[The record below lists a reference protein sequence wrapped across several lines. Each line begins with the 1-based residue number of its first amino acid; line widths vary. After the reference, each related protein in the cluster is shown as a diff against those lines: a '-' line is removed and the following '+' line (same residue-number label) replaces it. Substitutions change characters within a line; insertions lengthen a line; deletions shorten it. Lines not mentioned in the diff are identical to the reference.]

1 MSPEDE
7 YLRHN
12 PWKCVRHPYMRHS
25 FILVDTTGMNP
36 FDDWNAAPEEKK
48 VFLEFDQAVAVALA
62 VKREDTLEQLVSS
75 SFDREI
81 IRRQFGLIEKA
92 TDGLI
97 AGITRQA
104 P

>member
-7 YLRHN
+7 YVRRN
-12 PWKCVRHPYMRHS
+12 PWRCHRHPYMRDG
-25 FILVDTTGMNP
+25 FELMDTTGLG
-36 FDDWNAAPEEKK
+36 FYDDTSSLPPEKR
-48 VFLEFDQAVAVALA
+48 VFLSFEQAVAVALA

-92 TDGLI
+92 IDGLNS
-97 AGITRQA
+97 GVGKA